1 MSAARRGSLES
12 RTMPSSVTWGLLL
25 VAGLCCLAPASL
37 ADSLHGVAV
46 HKITPELANF
56 AFSLYRQVAHQS
68 NSTNIFF
75 SPVSIATAFAM
86 LSLGAKGDTHTQILE
101 GLHFNLKK
109 VPEADIHTGLQHLL
123 HTFTEPDRQL
133 QLITANILF
142 VNESVKLVDKF
153 LEDVG
158 KLYHT
163 DVFSINF
170 RDTKA
175 NAQVNDYI
183 EMKSQEKIV
192 DLFQELDKDTTL
204 ALANYIFFQGQWKV
218 KFEAEGFV
226 AEDFHVDKKTT
237 IRVPM
242 THRLGRFDLLHDKA
256 LSSWVLLQHYRGQM
270 PAFLILPDEG
280 KMQYLEAKV
289 CQKHLA
295 RIFKNIDI
303 RSATLSMPKLSI
315 SGTYD
320 LETILGE
327 MGITKVFSNRA
338 ELSGISEEVPLKLS
352 KALHKAVLTIDE
364 SGHDHSGAMPSEERH
379 RFKHLTIKFNR
390 PFLVIIMDENANM
403 PLFMG
408 KMVNPM

>member
-1 MSAARRGSLES
+1 
-12 RTMPSSVTWGLLL
+12 MPSSVTWGLLL
-25 VAGLCCLAPASL
+25 AGLCCLAPASL

-109 VPEADIHTGLQHLL
+109 VPEADIHAGLQHLL
-123 HTFTEPDRQL
+123 HTLTEPNRQL
-133 QLITANILF
+133 QLITGNILF
-142 VNESVKLVDKF
+142 VNESVKVVDKF

-175 NAQVNDYI
+175 NTQVNDYI

-192 DLFQELDKDTTL
+192 DLVQDLDKDTTL
-204 ALANYIFFQGQWKV
+204 ALANYIFFQGRWKV

-256 LSSWVLLQHYRGQM
+256 LSSWVLLQHYRGQG
-270 PAFLILPDEG
+270 PAFLILPDKG
-280 KMQYLEAKV
+280 KMQYLEAKI

-303 RSATLSMPKLSI
+303 RSASLSMPKLSI

-320 LETILGE
+320 LKAILGE
-327 MGITKVFSNRA
+327 MGITKVFSNGA

-352 KALHKAVLTIDE
+352 KALHKAVLTIDDRGL
-364 SGHDHSGAMPSEERH
+364 S
-379 RFKHLTIKFNR
+379 I
-390 PFLVIIMDENANM
+390 
-403 PLFMG
+403 
-408 KMVNPM
+408 